1 MVSPKKSSRN
11 KFSKSSAMLWSR
23 TGSPAMKSWR
33 IRTGCSILFKAASR
47 IKQES
52 STKCSGRKSLSH
64 PQSWRKLAKAEKGV
78 KVVHPITTIAISKAG
93 KQKRAVK
100 KERRKENTKTE
111 IKLKEQ
117 KKVMN
122 LVLDLTVPQILILI
136 LNQATNLMMK
146 VNPLNPIRTRV
157 RCL

>member
-1 MVSPKKSSRN
+1 MV
-11 KFSKSSAMLWSR
+11 
-23 TGSPAMKSWR
+23 
-33 IRTGCSILFKAASR
+33 
-47 IKQES
+47 
-52 STKCSGRKSLSH
+52 
-64 PQSWRKLAKAEKGV
+64 KAEKGV

-122 LVLDLTVPQILILI
+122 LVLDLAVPQILILI

-146 VNPLNPIRTRV
+146 VNPLSPIRTRV